1 MGNAPAARVL
11 STRPSIEHFPYGQ
24 SQWGLAAITK
34 GPCTGLFTGFVDN
47 NKIVDVGN
55 TGGAGLDYFCVNF
68 QEIR

>member
-1 MGNAPAARVL
+1 VGNALSARVL

-55 TGGAGLDYFCVNF
+55 TG
-68 QEIR
+68 